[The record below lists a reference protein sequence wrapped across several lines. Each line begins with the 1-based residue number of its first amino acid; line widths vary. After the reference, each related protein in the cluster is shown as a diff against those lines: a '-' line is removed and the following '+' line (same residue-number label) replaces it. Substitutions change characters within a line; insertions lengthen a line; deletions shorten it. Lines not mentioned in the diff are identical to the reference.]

1 MSDLYTVLEVFLPRI
16 KELDGLRAI
25 AILGVFSCHFTRQY
39 THAFDFMGLGWAG
52 VDLFFAISGFL
63 ITGILIDL
71 QDRRRP
77 YRTFYGRRILRI
89 FPPYYLALTLILLL
103 AYLHREHV
111 SFQENIRY
119 WLFASSAKL
128 SLIKLAFE
136 HVFWPGRVWSS
147 TQLSSSDNIPQFRN
161 WLSIYWSLSIEEI
174 FYLVWAPVIL
184 KGSRRTVVLFATIPL
199 LVCPIL
205 RGLAHTPSFGEAYGF
220 VFRCD
225 ALTAGG
231 VIALL
236 FLAVKKGHLKAVR
249 LSRALVASV
258 LLSFCGL
265 ALLCRYCGLFR
276 IPDVR
281 ATLAFSVFGYSL
293 LSILAASL
301 VGVCAVWSGNRFFL
315 FRALRSKPSVY
326 LGKISY
332 VMYLIHM
339 PVYVSLQLMLLK
351 YLGKSSATVLDMNNG
366 LLLLLGILTTICT
379 VVLAGLSWKY
389 FETPILRLKD
399 RQFPALAQQ
408 RPVRAEVEVVSP

>member
-1 MSDLYTVLEVFLPRI
+1 VPEVFLPRI

-25 AILGVFSCHFTRQY
+25 AILAVFSCHFARQY
-39 THAFDFMGLGWAG
+39 THAFDFLRLGWAG

-71 QDRRRP
+71 LDKQQP
-77 YRTFYGRRILRI
+77 YRTFYWRRTLRI

-103 AYLHREHV
+103 AHLHGEHV
-111 SFQENIRY
+111 SFRESMRY

-136 HVFWPGRVWSS
+136 HLFWPGRVYLPA
-147 TQLSSSDNIPQFRN
+147 QLSSSDDIPRFRD

-184 KGSRRTVVLFATIPL
+184 KGSRRTIVLFATIPL
-199 LVCPIL
+199 FMCPIL

-236 FLAVKKGHLKAVR
+236 FRAVKKGHLKAVP

-281 ATLAFSVFGYSL
+281 STLAFSVFGYSL

-301 VGVCAVWSGNRFFL
+301 VGVCVVWSGNRSFVL
-315 FRALRSKPSVY
+315 RALRSKPSVY
-326 LGKISY
+326 LGTLSY
-332 VMYLIHM
+332 VMYLVHM

-366 LLLLLGILTTICT
+366 LLLLLGILTTVCT
-379 VVLAGLSWKY
+379 VILAGLSWRY

-399 RQFPALAQQ
+399 RRFPALARQ

>member
-1 MSDLYTVLEVFLPRI
+1 MPEVFLPRI

-25 AILGVFSCHFTRQY
+25 AILGVFLCHFARQY
-39 THAFDFMGLGWAG
+39 THALDFLRLDWAG

-63 ITGILIDL
+63 ITGILLDL
-71 QDRRRP
+71 RDKEQP

-103 AYLHREHV
+103 AYLHGEHV
-111 SFQENIRY
+111 SFRENIRY

-136 HVFWPGRVWSS
+136 HLFWPGRVYFP
-147 TQLSSSDNIPQFRN
+147 TQLSSSDDIPRFRN

-184 KGSRRTVVLFATIPL
+184 KGSRRTIVLFATIPL
-199 LVCPIL
+199 LMCPIL

-220 VFRCD
+220 VFRFD

-231 VIALL
+231 VTALL
-236 FLAVKKGHLKAVR
+236 FLAVKKGHLKALR

-258 LLSFCGL
+258 LLSFCSL
-265 ALLCRYCGLFR
+265 APLCWYCGLFR

-281 ATLAFSVFGYSL
+281 STLAFSVFGYSL
-293 LSILAASL
+293 LSILSASL
-301 VGVCAVWSGNRFFL
+301 VGVCVVWSGNLSFA

-326 LGKISY
+326 LGTLSY

-339 PVYVSLQLMLLK
+339 PVYVSSQLMVLK
-351 YLGKSSATVLDMNNG
+351 YLGKSSTTVLDTNKG
-366 LLLLLGILTTICT
+366 WLLLLGILTTVCT

-389 FETPILRLKD
+389 FETPILRFKD
-399 RQFPALAQQ
+399 RRFPALAQQ
-408 RPVRAEVEVVSP
+408 RSVRAEVEVVSP

>member
-1 MSDLYTVLEVFLPRI
+1 VLEVFLPRI

-25 AILGVFSCHFTRQY
+25 AILGVFSCHFARQY
-39 THAFDFMGLGWAG
+39 THAFDFLRLGWAG

-71 QDRRRP
+71 RVKEQP
-77 YRTFYGRRILRI
+77 YRTFYWRRILRI

-103 AYLHREHV
+103 AYLHGEHV
-111 SFQENIRY
+111 SFRENIRY

-128 SLIKLAFE
+128 GLIKLAFE
-136 HVFWPGRVWSS
+136 RLFWPGRVYFP
-147 TQLSSSDNIPQFRN
+147 TQLSGSDDIPRFGN

-184 KGSRRTVVLFATIPL
+184 KGSRRTIVLFATIPL
-199 LVCPIL
+199 VMCPIL

-220 VFRCD
+220 VFRFD

-231 VIALL
+231 VTALL
-236 FLAVKKGHLKAVR
+236 FVAVKKGHLNAR
-249 LSRALVASV
+249 PLSYALVGSV
-258 LLSFCGL
+258 ALSFCSL
-265 ALLCRYCGLFR
+265 ALLLWYCGLFR

-281 ATLAFSVFGYSL
+281 STLVFSVFGYSL
-293 LSILAASL
+293 LSISSASL
-301 VGVCAVWSGNRFFL
+301 VGVCVVWSGNLSLL

-326 LGKISY
+326 LGTLSY

-339 PVYVSLQLMLLK
+339 PVYVSLQLVVLK
-351 YLGKSSATVLDMNNG
+351 YLGKSSAMVLDMNNG
-366 LLLLLGILTTICT
+366 LLLLLALLTTVCT
-379 VVLAGLSWKY
+379 VALAGLSWKH

-399 RQFPALAQQ
+399 RRFPALAQQ